1 MYLEEPAVHSGYSS
15 SSDQDSDKVTFQV
28 TETEKE
34 KGGLMIITTT
44 HSIDGRKITE
54 YVGVVSAESVHGI
67 NVVRDFFT
75 GVRDFFGGR
84 SQTLER
90 ALKEARAE
98 VTDEIRDRARAMGA
112 DAIVGLDFEISMPSG
127 RGGML
132 VVFATGTAVRLN

>member
-1 MYLEEPAVHSGYSS
+1 
-15 SSDQDSDKVTFQV
+15 
-28 TETEKE
+28 
-34 KGGLMIITTT
+34 MIITTT
-44 HSIDGRKITE
+44 HSIEGRQITE
-54 YVGVVSAESVHGI
+54 YLGVVSAESVHGI

-98 VTDEIRDRARAMGA
+98 GTDEIRARAGNA

-132 VVFATGTAVRLN
+132 VVFATGTAVRLS

>member
-1 MYLEEPAVHSGYSS
+1 
-15 SSDQDSDKVTFQV
+15 
-28 TETEKE
+28 
-34 KGGLMIITTT
+34 MIVTTT
-44 HSIDGRKITE
+44 HTIDGRKITD
-54 YVGVVSAESVHGI
+54 YLGVVSAESVHGI

-90 ALKEARAE
+90 ALKEARAQ
-98 VTDEIRDRARAMGA
+98 VTAEIRDRAGDLRA